1 MQFFKNLSLL
11 DYMAGP
17 AEPGVQGVQ
26 LHTHFLASSFIKDQ
40 ILFQKMFLHTKL
52 HNQILVVST
61 GSGVV
66 KSLWPPT
73 VPKDGRSS
81 LLDCKQLW

>member
-26 LHTHFLASSFIKDQ
+26 LHTHFLAFSFNEDQ
-40 ILFQKMFLHTKL
+40 ALFQKNIF
-52 HNQILVVST
+52 IY
-61 GSGVV
+61 
-66 KSLWPPT
+66 
-73 VPKDGRSS
+73 
-81 LLDCKQLW
+81 